1 VYDEVCVFVENK
13 PGKLS
18 RVVEVL
24 GNAGIDILALNV
36 SDDGQ
41 FGVLKILTAEP
52 SRTQQV
58 LSMANMTVAINKVA
72 CIEIKDEPG
81 GLVKLAKALEDTGLN
96 VKDAYGCILER
107 GRRAAFVVKGDDI
120 EAIEKAARS
129 VGLKPLESL

>member
-1 VYDEVCVFVENK
+1 MYDEVCVFVENK